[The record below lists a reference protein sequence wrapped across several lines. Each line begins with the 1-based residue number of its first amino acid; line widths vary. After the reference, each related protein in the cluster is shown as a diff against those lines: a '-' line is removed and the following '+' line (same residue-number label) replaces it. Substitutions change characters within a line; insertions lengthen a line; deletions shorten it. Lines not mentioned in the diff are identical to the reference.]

1 MLSFPKTQFTPH
13 PAGQHQGVIFE
24 FEINLQEETPWG
36 LKDKIVLKVAS
47 ETPILD
53 DEGNQRTDNEGN
65 DMFFNIWEW
74 ITVARKGKMGDRRAA
89 MLGRPL
95 TDDDFDD
102 NYDPEEEFLDKRIGY
117 VVKHSP
123 GKEPGTIRS
132 SIETMWPLDDAK
144 PKKAKKKKKVEEEED
159 NLPF

>member
-13 PAGQHQGVIFE
+13 PAGQNQGFIFE
-24 FEINLQEETPWG
+24 VEIKLQEETPWG

-89 MLGRPL
+89 MLG
-95 TDDDFDD
+95 
-102 NYDPEEEFLDKRIGY
+102 G
-117 VVKHSP
+117 H
-123 GKEPGTIRS
+123 
-132 SIETMWPLDDAK
+132 
-144 PKKAKKKKKVEEEED
+144 
-159 NLPF
+159 

>member
-1 MLSFPKTQFTPH
+1 
-13 PAGQHQGVIFE
+13 
-24 FEINLQEETPWG
+24 
-36 LKDKIVLKVAS
+36 
-47 ETPILD
+47 
-53 DEGNQRTDNEGN
+53 
-65 DMFFNIWEW
+65 
-74 ITVARKGKMGDRRAA
+74 MGDRRAA

-144 PKKAKKKKKVEEEED
+144 PKKAKRKTISHSKTYCSTLVAHHTHAV
-159 NLPF
+159 NPFKEGTKSHDY